1 MTYVAPVIP
10 HRPAYGKEAPE
21 AFRFAASGRQVQQ
34 RKERLSMTD
43 QGTDSL
49 MKTGVILAAAIIVV
63 RIVLEQ
69 IGSPESIN
77 NIFGVAWLYFIFPA
91 LFALRISKAG
101 MPGPFKALL
110 MDILLFGVYTR
121 LMVMVTYMAA
131 YLLKWQ
137 APRFSLSMGG
147 NVGPD
152 VSAVQGL
159 LVIPAR
165 NALIWVLFILVVG
178 MIIGSITLLV
188 RKRKPAAPP
197 A

>member
-1 MTYVAPVIP
+1 MA
-10 HRPAYGKEAPE
+10 
-21 AFRFAASGRQVQQ
+21 
-34 RKERLSMTD
+34 D
-43 QGTDSL
+43 QGMGSL
-49 MKTGVILAAAIIVV
+49 MKTGVILAAGILVV

-69 IGSPESIN
+69 IGVPEFIN
-77 NIFGVAWLYFIFPA
+77 NIFGVAWLYFIFPV

-101 MPGPFKALL
+101 MTGPFKALFK
-110 MDILLFGVYTR
+110 DILLFGVYTR

-152 VSAVQGL
+152 VSSIQGL

-165 NALIWVLFILVVG
+165 NALIWVLFVAVAG
-178 MIIGSITLLV
+178 MIIGGITLQVL
-188 RKRKPAAPP
+188 KRKAAAPP